1 MKAISHFIRQFRCW
15 LHKPGA
21 STAADTS
28 APVSQPQGDSPWGLA
43 LPQATQHHADH
54 GWQRNQRG
62 LQGTRVP
69 RLRAASCGPPCSHT
83 RAGAWEPCSRQ
94 AGSAGSQLS
103 LAVVVN
109 SSTMPAI
116 TAPLGLAVPFS
127 PGQPPCSCWVP
138 LLPSFAA
145 RCSPAA
151 PLLPSWHPAVRGR
164 VWVWEPGLGASLAA
178 AFLSRLPAAWVPQQS
193 QRAHRHLGTQ
203 PSSPRSRCL
212 HLEMCLAAPHPARS
226 HRRVPRDRH
235 APQSGRERSL
245 TCRHPALRHVAG
257 LAPCT
262 LGTRLCAVTPHGW
275 TLSKC
280 LHVQDM
286 NQPGRECSS
295 RSWTTR
301 AARQAA
307 PAARLCWCQT
317 SCGPAGRLW
326 SAAPARLHC
335 HLANQPRAWRDP
347 GLARISLPL
356 AWL

>member
-15 LHKPGA
+15 LRKPGA

-28 APVSQPQGDSPWGLA
+28 APVSQPQGHSPWGSA

-54 GWQRNQRG
+54 SWQHGERNQRG

-69 RLRAASCGPPCSHT
+69 RLLLVGHPAPT
-83 RAGAWEPCSRQ
+83 RCLGTVQPAGW
-94 AGSAGSQLS
+94 SARSQLS
-103 LAVVVN
+103 LAVLVN
-109 SSTMPAI
+109 SRTIPAT
-116 TAPLGLAVPFS
+116 TALLGLAVPFS
-127 PGQPPCSCWVP
+127 PGQPPCSRWVP
-138 LLPSFAA
+138 LLRSFPAH
-145 RCSPAA
+145 CSPAA
-151 PLLPSWHPAVRGR
+151 PVLPSWHPAVRGR

-178 AFLSRLPAAWVPQQS
+178 VFLSRLPAAWVPQQS

-212 HLEMCLAAPHPARS
+212 HLEMCFAAPHPARS

-235 APQSGRERSL
+235 APQSRGERSL
-245 TCRHPALRHVAG
+245 TCHHPALRHVAG

-307 PAARLCWCQT
+307 PAARLCWC
-317 SCGPAGRLW
+317 
-326 SAAPARLHC
+326 
-335 HLANQPRAWRDP
+335 
-347 GLARISLPL
+347 
-356 AWL
+356 

>member
-15 LHKPGA
+15 LRKPGA

-28 APVSQPQGDSPWGLA
+28 APVSQPQGHSLWGSA
-43 LPQATQHHADH
+43 LPRAMQHDADH
-54 GWQRNQRG
+54 GWQHGKRNQRG
-62 LQGTRVP
+62 LQGTRVA
-69 RLRAASCGPPCSHT
+69 RLRAASCGPPCSHMAPGN
-83 RAGAWEPCSRQ
+83 RAAGRLVCSEPAQPGSVGELKHHACNRSSAGAGCVLQPR
-94 AGSAGSQLS
+94 AATLLLLGS
-103 LAVVVN
+103 
-109 SSTMPAI
+109 P
-116 TAPLGLAVPFS
+116 
-127 PGQPPCSCWVP
+127 
-138 LLPSFAA
+138 
-145 RCSPAA
+145 A
-151 PLLPSWHPAVRGR
+151 PLLPCPLQPCCTRTSPRHPAVRGR

-193 QRAHRHLGTQ
+193 QWAHRHLGTQ

-212 HLEMCLAAPHPARS
+212 HLEMCFAAPHPARS
-226 HRRVPRDRH
+226 HCRVPRDRH
-235 APQSGRERSL
+235 APQSRGERSL
-245 TCRHPALRHVAG
+245 TCHHPALRHVAG

-275 TLSKC
+275 TLSKY

-317 SCGPAGRLW
+317 SCGSAGRLQ

-335 HLANQPRAWRDP
+335 HLADQPRAWRDP

-356 AWL
+356 A